1 MARYR
6 FDKEAGKVIPVD
18 EWYEKYGE
26 TVGNSAVVAKSF
38 IAFKS
43 TVDGSIINDRK
54 QLAAH
59 NKRNGVTNI
68 EDYGEKHFKDAGV
81 RMHNERNGNTPQ
93 AEKERRGII
102 EKELYKR
109 GMIK

>member
-1 MARYR
+1 MARFR
-6 FDKEAGKVIPVD
+6 FDKETGKVIPLE
-18 EWYEKYGE
+18 EWYEKYGD

-43 TVDGSIINDRK
+43 TVDGTIINDRK

-68 EDYGEKHFKDAGV
+68 EDYGEKHFADAGK
-81 RMHNERNGNTPQ
+81 RMHNERIGNTEQ
-93 AEKERRGII
+93 AEGERRD
-102 EKELYKR
+102 L
-109 GMIK
+109 IKHHLRKAGVKL

>member
-1 MARYR
+1 MASFR
-6 FDKEAGKVIPVD
+6 FDKETGKVIPVD

-26 TVGNSAVVAKSF
+26 TVGNTAVVAKSF

-43 TVDGSIINDRK
+43 TIDGSIINDRK

-68 EDYGEKHFKDAGV
+68 ADYGEKHFKDASS
-81 RMHNERNGNTPQ
+81 RMYNERIGNNDV
-93 AEKERRGII
+93 AEKDRRNLIG
-102 EKELYKR
+102 KELHRR